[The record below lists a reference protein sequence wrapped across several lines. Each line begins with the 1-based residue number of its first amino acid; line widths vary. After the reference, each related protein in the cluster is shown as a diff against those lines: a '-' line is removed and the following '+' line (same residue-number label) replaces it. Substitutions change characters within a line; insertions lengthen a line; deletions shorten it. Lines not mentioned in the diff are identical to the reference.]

1 MNVIGLIGVILLA
14 LTLEGQSDQPVKLG
28 AGGAAPV
35 MISSDASQR
44 IPCGSSSRS
53 KENDFCGLKYVPRYP
68 PEARKQHI
76 QGAVHLRVVIG
87 RDGLIKEV
95 HVIDGDPMLTASAIE
110 SVKDWKYKPY
120 RLKGK
125 LVQIETVITVNY
137 KIADS
142 ER

>member
-1 MNVIGLIGVILLA
+1 
-14 LTLEGQSDQPVKLG
+14 
-28 AGGAAPV
+28 
-35 MISSDASQR
+35 
-44 IPCGSSSRS
+44 
-53 KENDFCGLKYVPRYP
+53 
-68 PEARKQHI
+68 
-76 QGAVHLRVVIG
+76 
-87 RDGLIKEV
+87 
-95 HVIDGDPMLTASAIE
+95 MLTASAIE